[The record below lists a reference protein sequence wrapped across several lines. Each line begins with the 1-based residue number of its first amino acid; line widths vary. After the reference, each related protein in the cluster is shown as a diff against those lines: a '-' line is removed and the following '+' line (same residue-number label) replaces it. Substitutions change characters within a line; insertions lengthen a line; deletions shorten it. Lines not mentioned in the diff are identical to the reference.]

1 MDRSSTTT
9 TSVFPRTWRVGVEYE
24 GVKIFSQISPPG
36 LYPEIAMQNSL
47 RNEISIRYLTG
58 ITERTV
64 VDGGVPHQRG
74 MEDINEVVLAV
85 HVVSDNVTFRYKY
98 ARCTRAAITAANAAP

>member
-1 MDRSSTTT
+1 M
-9 TSVFPRTWRVGVEYE
+9 EYE

-47 RNEISIRYLTG
+47 HNEIRIRYRTG
-58 ITERTV
+58 ITEHTAV
-64 VDGGVPHQRG
+64 GGEVSHQRG

-85 HVVSDNVTFRYKY
+85 HVVSNNVTFQ
-98 ARCTRAAITAANAAP
+98 